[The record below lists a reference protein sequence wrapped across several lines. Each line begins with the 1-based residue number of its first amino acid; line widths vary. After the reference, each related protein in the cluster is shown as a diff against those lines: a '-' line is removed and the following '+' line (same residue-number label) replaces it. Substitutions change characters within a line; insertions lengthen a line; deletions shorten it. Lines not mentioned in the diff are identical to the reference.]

1 MTSFVEQLDIH
12 STFADST
19 KNYRVS
25 GQTILKDIC
34 TQREVP
40 KRMFLSKMTILILSR
55 CLVMGKGSGYGK
67 VILFGEHFV
76 VHGVPGIVSATDAT
90 TDAEVKK
97 IDKGIIIKDERKG
110 SRGYAEEKKLQQIES
125 IERMLKTM
133 GMPQSTAMSIWLGGN
148 LPGFSGLGASAAS
161 SVAIARAIAEECGLK
176 FSDQRINEIAYEAE
190 KAYAGNPSGIDN
202 TAATFGGLL
211 WFKKNVTGGPDT
223 FEKIN
228 IRAPVEIII
237 GSTGI
242 VANTK
247 AMVEGVAERKKQNSQ
262 KYDRLFKQAEN
273 LALAGRKALKNFNF
287 KKVGEL
293 MNENHHLLQEI
304 GVSCKELDHL
314 VDVAREQ
321 GAWGA
326 KLTGGG
332 GGGCMTALTPEK
344 ELQEKVAAAIEKE
357 GFQVLRTKI
366 GVQKL

>member
-1 MTSFVEQLDIH
+1 
-12 STFADST
+12 
-19 KNYRVS
+19 
-25 GQTILKDIC
+25 
-34 TQREVP
+34 
-40 KRMFLSKMTILILSR
+40 
-55 CLVMGKGSGYGK
+55 MGKGSGYGK

-76 VHGVPGIVSATDAT
+76 VHGVPGIVSATDAA

-97 IDKGIIIKDERKG
+97 IGKGITIKDERKG
-110 SRGYAEEKKLQQIES
+110 SKGYAEEKKLQQIES

-133 GMPQSTAMSIWLGGN
+133 GMPQATAMSIWLGGN

-161 SVAIARAIAEECGLK
+161 SVAIARAITEEFGLK
-176 FSDQRINEIAYEAE
+176 FSDQRINEVAYEAE

-211 WFKKNVTGGPDT
+211 WFKKNMAGGPDT
-223 FEKIN
+223 FEKIS
-228 IRAPVEIII
+228 IKKPVEIII

-247 AMVEGVAERKKQNSQ
+247 AMVEGVAERKKQNPQ
-262 KYDRLFKQAEN
+262 KYDPLFKQAEN
-273 LALAGRKALKNFNF
+273 LALTGRKALKDFDLE
-287 KKVGEL
+287 KVGEL
-293 MNENHHLLQEI
+293 MNENHRLLQEI

-314 VDVAREQ
+314 VDVARKQ

-332 GGGCMTALTPEK
+332 GGGCMTALTPRK